1 MRLLPQPSAISTN
14 MRKIAFLSSLLIVSN
29 VVAGDGY
36 ETYTNERYGYSIVY
50 PADFRPQGVPDAGDG
65 QAFLSPNGDAELRV
79 FASACLEGL
88 NSTPQQY
95 VAGYKKEQ
103 NAKQLTLSYQRAS
116 KNFAV
121 VSGHKKDRIFYDKI
135 IIHDD
140 WCTQFTF
147 EYSEDQAA
155 QYNAVT
161 DRISSSLKR

>member
-1 MRLLPQPSAISTN
+1 MRTL
-14 MRKIAFLSSLLIVSN
+14 AFLSVLFIAAN

-36 ETYTNERYGYSIVY
+36 DTYTNERYGYSIAY

-65 QAFLSPNGDAELRV
+65 QAFLSPKGDAELRV
-79 FASACLEGL
+79 FASACVEGL

-95 VAGYKKEQ
+95 IANYKEEQ
-103 NAKQLTLSYQRAS
+103 EARQLTLSYQRAD

-135 IIHDD
+135 IIHDE

-147 EYSEDQAA
+147 GYSEDQAA
-155 QYNAVT
+155 KYNAVT